1 MTAAALSNHG
11 GKMSLRLRTNE
22 KRRPEKVSVLPA
34 RTPVGVKAIS
44 MIAYAR
50 TEVSCTGCTVSGN
63 VAPKR
68 GGVA

>member
-11 GKMSLRLRTNE
+11 GKMSLRLTNNE

-34 RTPVGVKAIS
+34 RTPVGVTDLS

-50 TEVSCTGCTVSGN
+50 TAIRFTGCIGSGY
-63 VAPKR
+63 VATR
-68 GGVA
+68 WGGGS